1 MKQPLA
7 FFETIGEAIV
17 GKHDPNQFIEKVFTN
32 SKEHVNNALF
42 IPIKGE
48 RFDGHDFIH
57 EAVENGAVATFWQ
70 KDKPLPEA
78 LLEKVTFI
86 LVQDTLTALQQ
97 TAEKFLKLVRPTVV
111 AITGSNGKTTTKD
124 LVSSIVSTTFQTH
137 KTQGNYNNHIGMP
150 LTILAMDEDC
160 EVLILEMGMND
171 FGEISFL
178 SKLAKPNFAII
189 TNIGDSHLEKL
200 ITRENIAKAKL
211 EIVDGLESGGTLIV
225 DGDEPLL
232 NRAFDRKQVIS
243 CGFNSNCTVQIH
255 LLSSDEHAQTFQ
267 IENEETLFTL
277 SMLGKHNVKNASYA
291 IVLAKQLGISDENI
305 QAGLNRVDLTGM
317 RLERQTGKHGALL
330 INDAYNASPTSMIAA
345 LQSLLLLKNYPK
357 KIAVLGDMYELGK
370 EEERLH
376 KKVAEHINDDIDAVF
391 CVGKK
396 GKWIGEALFEKNFQG
411 KVFIFEE
418 INTDLIESLER
429 FLSEETVVLF
439 KASRGMK
446 LERVIEHFVDGSK

>member
-57 EAVENGAVATFWQ
+57 EAVENGAVATFWK

-78 LLEKVTFI
+78 LLDKVTFI

-232 NRAFDRKQVIS
+232 HRAFDRKQVIS

>member
-57 EAVENGAVATFWQ
+57 EAVENGAVATFWK

-78 LLEKVTFI
+78 LLDKVTFI

-232 NRAFDRKQVIS
+232 HRAFDRKQVIS

-267 IENEETLFTL
+267 IENEETLFTM